1 MTPAIRN
8 LNPRVLLNVLAVSVV
23 LVVLGAVALQSG
35 LLGPRAT
42 GTVQIERPAAD
53 SDQALEQPVDDTQYT
68 APSRTQDL
76 TIYTVLSR
84 DAIRSIDSPRFVG
97 PDTAAEWMRAEEMVL
112 GLSINGDNRAYSINM
127 LSSHEIVND
136 VVGGAPVAVTW

>member
-8 LNPRVLLNVLAVSVV
+8 FNPRTLLNVLAGAVV

-42 GTVQIERPAAD
+42 GTVQIQRPA
-53 SDQALEQPVDDTQYT
+53 SQSGQTSEQPVDNTTQT
-68 APSRTQDL
+68 TPSRTQDL
-76 TIYTVLSR
+76 TIYTVLGR

-97 PDTAAEWMRAEEMVL
+97 PDVAAEWMRPGEMVL
-112 GLSINGDNRAYSINM
+112 GLSINGDNRAYAINI
-127 LSSHEIVND
+127 LSRHEIVND
-136 VVGGAPVAVTW
+136 VVGGVPVAITW